1 MAASLAHWF
10 INVAI
15 TLPHIHGAQ
24 TLMIQKVTV
33 MITPATV
40 EFLLRHQ
47 AAIRFDK
54 VAHLYA
60 VSQHRVIL
68 LHILC
73 IDPSC
78 SFYYKQVFYW
88 RMITLNDVKRGA
100 KRSTGIMTF
109 QKARRQWGWVELVW
123 GGGRWRHLPCL
134 SMRPRKLSHIL
145 AHPLFRADQT
155 LLATMDLIIIP
166 MSIFNMWH
174 KYHSRSLSIPE
185 QRCETEA

>member
-15 TLPHIHGAQ
+15 ILPHIHRAQ
-24 TLMIQKVTV
+24 TPMIQNVTV
-33 MITPATV
+33 MITPAPV

-54 VAHLYA
+54 EAHLFT

-68 LHILC
+68 LHIRC
-73 IDPSC
+73 IDPGC

-100 KRSTGIMTF
+100 KESTRIMTF
-109 QKARRQWGWVELVW
+109 RWGRKWWEE
-123 GGGRWRHLPCL
+123 GWRGSMAALALSFCAASQIETHPC
-134 SMRPRKLSHIL
+134 SS
-145 AHPLFRADQT
+145 
-155 LLATMDLIIIP
+155 II
-166 MSIFNMWH
+166 
-174 KYHSRSLSIPE
+174 
-185 QRCETEA
+185 